1 MIEITEQQLNA
12 EIITNLVRRD
22 SNGAVVTFL
31 GNTRDNFEGKGVIR
45 LEYEAYVK
53 MAVKKLEEIRQE
65 MMQELG
71 IEDIAIAHRI
81 GVVDIGETSLVVA
94 VASPHRTE
102 AFQACHKVVDRV
114 KEIVPIWKKEVYADG
129 SRWVACEDHEFVS
142 DQPQL
147 A

>member
-31 GNTRDNFEGKGVIR
+31 GNTRDNFEGKSVIR

-65 MMQELG
+65 MMQEFG

>member
-1 MIEITEQQLNA
+1 MIEITEQQLNT

-31 GNTRDNFEGKGVIR
+31 GNTRDNFEGKDVIR

-65 MMQELG
+65 MIQEFG
-71 IEDIAIAHRI
+71 IQDIAIAHRI

>member
-1 MIEITEQQLNA
+1 M
-12 EIITNLVRRD
+12 
-22 SNGAVVTFL
+22 
-31 GNTRDNFEGKGVIR
+31 
-45 LEYEAYVK
+45 
-53 MAVKKLEEIRQE
+53 KLRQDGCEEIRRNTARN
-65 MMQELG
+65 
-71 IEDIAIAHRI
+71 DA
-81 GVVDIGETSLVVA
+81 GVRDRRYSYCPWDWSSGIGETSLVVA

>member
-31 GNTRDNFEGKGVIR
+31 GNTRDNFEGKDVIR

-65 MMQELG
+65 MMQEFG

-81 GVVDIGETSLVVA
+81 GA
-94 VASPHRTE
+94 VSYTHLTLPTI
-102 AFQACHKVVDRV
+102 CSV
-114 KEIVPIWKKEVYADG
+114 
-129 SRWVACEDHEFVS
+129 
-142 DQPQL
+142 
-147 A
+147 

>member
-1 MIEITEQQLNA
+1 MIEITEQQLDS
-12 EIITNLVRRD
+12 EKTTNLVRRD

-65 MMQELG
+65 MMQEFG

>member
-1 MIEITEQQLNA
+1 MIEITEQQLNT

-31 GNTRDNFEGKGVIR
+31 GNTRDNFEGKDVIR

-65 MMQELG
+65 MMQEFG

-102 AFQACHKVVDRV
+102 AFHACHKVVDRV

>member
-1 MIEITEQQLNA
+1 MIEISEQQLNA

-31 GNTRDNFEGKGVIR
+31 GNTRDNFEGKDVIR

-65 MMQELG
+65 MMQEFG

>member
-31 GNTRDNFEGKGVIR
+31 GNTRDNFEGKDVIR

-65 MMQELG
+65 MMQEFG

-129 SRWVACEDHEFVS
+129 SRWIACEDHEFVS

>member
-65 MMQELG
+65 MIREFG
-71 IEDIAIAHRI
+71 INDIAIAHRI

>member
-31 GNTRDNFEGKGVIR
+31 GNTRDNFEGKDVIR

-65 MMQELG
+65 MMQKFG

>member
-1 MIEITEQQLNA
+1 MIEISEQQLNA

-31 GNTRDNFEGKGVIR
+31 GNTRDNFEGKDVIR

-65 MMQELG
+65 MMQEFG

-114 KEIVPIWKKEVYADG
+114 KEIVPICKKELYADV

>member
-31 GNTRDNFEGKGVIR
+31 GNTRDNFEGKDVIR

-65 MMQELG
+65 MMQEFG

-94 VASPHRTE
+94 VASPHRTK

>member
-1 MIEITEQQLNA
+1 MIEITEQQLDS
-12 EIITNLVRRD
+12 EKITNLVRRD

-31 GNTRDNFEGKGVIR
+31 GNTRDNFEGKDVIR

-65 MMQELG
+65 MMQEFG

>member
-1 MIEITEQQLNA
+1 MIEITEQQLDC
-12 EIITNLVRRD
+12 EKITNLVRRD

-31 GNTRDNFEGKGVIR
+31 GNTRDNFEGKDVIR

-65 MMQELG
+65 MIQEFG
-71 IEDIAIAHRI
+71 IQDIAIAHRI

>member
-31 GNTRDNFEGKGVIR
+31 GNTRDNFEGKDVIR

-65 MMQELG
+65 MMQEFG

-114 KEIVPIWKKEVYADG
+114 KEIVPICNKEVYADG

>member
-1 MIEITEQQLNA
+1 MIEITEQQLDC
-12 EIITNLVRRD
+12 EKITNLVRRD

-31 GNTRDNFEGKGVIR
+31 GNTRDNFEGKDVIR

-65 MMQELG
+65 MMQEFG

>member
-1 MIEITEQQLNA
+1 MIEITEQQLNS

-31 GNTRDNFEGKGVIR
+31 GNTRDNFEGKDVIR

-65 MMQELG
+65 MMQEFG

-94 VASPHRTE
+94 VASPHRIE